1 MKLKT
6 LIGLLVLGVAMVV
19 GSVPAF
25 AETIPCT
32 LEWTANTE
40 PDLKGYR
47 VYFSTTP
54 PPALKKMIA
63 QLGKVTTY
71 DCSGPA
77 DNLTHY
83 YHLTAIDDAGERT
96 DDTRNPDG
104 DNESDATPTVS
115 KSFKGTVTPLT
126 FTVKAV
132 TPAVAGQYGYEA
144 VASRPLV
151 TGEKFEFW
159 VDGVLK
165 TTEGGFPYCSA
176 QLPTTLV
183 CGTVP
188 GTLGAHKLEVKLI
201 VNNVL
206 VSSQI
211 VNFTISIPDT
221 GIPKAPIGFTI
232 K

>member
-1 MKLKT
+1 MKMKLV
-6 LIGLLVLGVAMVV
+6 IGMLGVCVAMVL

-32 LEWTANTE
+32 LSWTANTE
-40 PDLKGYR
+40 PDLRGYKL
-47 VYFSTTP
+47 YFSTSP
-54 PPALKKMIA
+54 PPAVKTLKA

-83 YHLTAIDDAGERT
+83 YHLTAIDDAGTRT

-104 DNESDATPTVS
+104 DNESDPTPTVS
-115 KSFKGTVTPLT
+115 KSFNGTITPLT

-144 VASRPLV
+144 VSSRPLT

-176 QLPTTLV
+176 QIPTTLT

-188 GTLGAHKLEVKLI
+188 GTVGAHKLEVKLI

-211 VNFTISIPDT
+211 VNFSISSPDL
-221 GIPKAPIGFTI
+221 GAPKAPIGFTI